1 MATNWAAAAAELA
14 TILEAGTDYEAD
26 VNPQNLNLPGYW
38 VTPVSRSFDTLERN
52 EYTATFEVYAVS
64 AMRSTPSAALEQL
77 SDMHDALLATG
88 LGVGTGT
95 AEIAAVQLS
104 NKAPD
109 ALPAL
114 KITIQVEVE

>member
-14 TILEAGTDYEAD
+14 TILEAGTEYEAD

-38 VTPVSRSFDTLERN
+38 VTPVSRSFDTLARED
-52 EYTATFEVYAVS
+52 YTATFEVYAVS
-64 AMRSTPSAALEQL
+64 AMQSTPSAALEQL

>member
-1 MATNWAAAAAELA
+1 MASNWASAAAELA
-14 TILEAGTDYEAD
+14 DLIEAQTDYEAD
-26 VNPQNLNLPGYW
+26 VNPQDLNLPGYW
-38 VTPVSRSFDTLERN
+38 VTPVSRSFDTLAGDD
-52 EYTATFEVYAVS
+52 YSATFEVYAIA
-64 AMRSTPSAALEQL
+64 AMHTVPSTALEEL
-77 SDMHDALLATG
+77 SDMHDALIATG

-114 KITIQVEVE
+114 KITITVEVS